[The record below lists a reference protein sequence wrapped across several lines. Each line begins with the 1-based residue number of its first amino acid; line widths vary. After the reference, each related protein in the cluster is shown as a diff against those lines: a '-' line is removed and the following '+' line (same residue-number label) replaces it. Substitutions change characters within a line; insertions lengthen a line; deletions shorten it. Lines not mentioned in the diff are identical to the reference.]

1 MTTVIEPANLGRAPP
16 SDVLR
21 QVHRDL
27 TAEAVVLFLAW
38 NAPLTEMSRNRGVD
52 LSQ

>member
-1 MTTVIEPANLGRAPP
+1 MTTVVEPADPGRAPP

-27 TAEAVVLFLAW
+27 TAEAVVLLLAW
-38 NAPLTEMSRNRGVD
+38 DAPRAEMSRNRGFD